1 MNSSEAIQLICL
13 VLLLFLSAF
22 FSSAE
27 TAMTTVNHIRIKS
40 LVEQGNKKAEKLL
53 HILDNKPKML
63 STVLIGN
70 NIVNISASS
79 LTTTLVISLF
89 GNAAVGI
96 ATGVL
101 TLLVLIFGEI
111 TPKTL
116 ATIHAEPLA
125 LSYAGIIT
133 ILMKILTP
141 VIFLV
146 NKLSFGLMILLRID
160 PNAKASSITEHEL
173 RTLVEVGHEEGVIE
187 SDEHQMINNV
197 FDFGDSKA
205 MDIMVP
211 RIDITYVQAD
221 SSYEEVIDI
230 FKTNRF
236 TRLPVIEDSTD
247 NIIGILNMKEL
258 LILDSQEDFS
268 IRRIM
273 KEPFFTFEHKN
284 TSALL
289 DEMRS
294 KSINFAIVLDEYG
307 ATAGLITLEDILEEI
322 VGDIND
328 EYSGRDEVE
337 IVELSP
343 QKEYMLSGSLKL
355 DDMNEALSLNL
366 GSEDYDSLGGY
377 IIEHLEDQLP
387 EIGESIQTEE
397 GIRLEVVAVDKNRIT
412 KVHAYLPEPSS
423 SEENSITSEASI

>member
-1 MNSSEAIQLICL
+1 MNSSEAIQLVCL
-13 VLLLFLSAF
+13 VLLLGLSAF

-40 LVEQGNKKAEKLL
+40 LAEQGDRRAVKLL
-53 HILDNKPKML
+53 KILDNKPKML
-63 STVLIGN
+63 SAVLVGN
-70 NIVNISASS
+70 NLVNISASS

-89 GNAAVGI
+89 GNTAVGI

-116 ATIHAEPLA
+116 ASVHAEPLA
-125 LSYAGIIT
+125 LAYASIIT
-133 ILMKILTP
+133 LLMTILTP

-146 NKLSFGLMILLRID
+146 NKLSFALMKLLGVD
-160 PNAKASSITEHEL
+160 PNAKATPMTEHEL
-173 RTLVEVGHEEGVIE
+173 RTLVEVGHEEGAIE
-187 SDEHQMINNV
+187 SEEHQMINNV

-211 RIDITYVQAD
+211 RIDITYVQVD
-221 SSYEEVIDI
+221 SSYNEVVDI
-230 FKTNRF
+230 FKTTRF

-258 LILDSQEDFS
+258 LIIDSKDEFS
-268 IRRIM
+268 IRSIM
-273 KEPFFTFEHKN
+273 KEPFFTFEHKS
-284 TSALL
+284 TSSLL
-289 DEMRS
+289 DEMRE

-337 IVELSP
+337 IVELISGR
-343 QKEYMLSGSLKL
+343 EYMLSGSLKL
-355 DDMNEALSLNL
+355 DDMNEALELNL
-366 GSEDYDSLGGY
+366 VSEDYDSLGGY
-377 IIEHLEDQLP
+377 IIEHLEAQLP
-387 EIGESIQTEE
+387 EIGEYITSDENV
-397 GIRLEVVAVDKNRIT
+397 RLEVTEVDKNRIT
-412 KVHAYLPEPSS
+412 KVHAYLPEP
-423 SEENSITSEASI
+423 EEKEDEKEAAED